1 MRIKTSKEIQKNVP
15 DLDPEISNFSSGLPF
30 FCPVVHLTRFAV
42 AHQEASRGAL
52 PFAPVLSQI
61 AMAHLGAPLISYFLV
76 VLARQYP
83 LLYNILQRKEVLV
96 ADVMSHNPLNI
107 EFRRSL
113 TEKKWASW
121 LHIVRRL
128 MDIQLSGDQ
137 DSFVWNLTPSG
148 VFSVKSMYLDYM
160 NGHTVYLRKYIWK
173 IKAPLKIRIFT

>member
-1 MRIKTSKEIQKNVP
+1 
-15 DLDPEISNFSSGLPF
+15 
-30 FCPVVHLTRFAV
+30 
-42 AHQEASRGAL
+42 
-52 PFAPVLSQI
+52 
-61 AMAHLGAPLISYFLV
+61 
-76 VLARQYP
+76 
-83 LLYNILQRKEVLV
+83 V

>member
-1 MRIKTSKEIQKNVP
+1 
-15 DLDPEISNFSSGLPF
+15 
-30 FCPVVHLTRFAV
+30 
-42 AHQEASRGAL
+42 
-52 PFAPVLSQI
+52 
-61 AMAHLGAPLISYFLV
+61 
-76 VLARQYP
+76 
-83 LLYNILQRKEVLV
+83 V

-107 EFRRSL
+107 EFRRTL
-113 TEKKWASW
+113 TENKWSSW
-121 LHIVRRL
+121 LYLVRRL